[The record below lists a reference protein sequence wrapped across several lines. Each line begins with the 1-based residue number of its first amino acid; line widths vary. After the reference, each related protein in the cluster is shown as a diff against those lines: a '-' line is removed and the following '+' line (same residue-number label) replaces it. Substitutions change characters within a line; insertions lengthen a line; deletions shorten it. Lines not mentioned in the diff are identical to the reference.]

1 MEDVYVR
8 MPKGFKKKEKFANW
22 KDPSMDT
29 SISKE
34 IDSLNISKQTWFKRE
49 SPNCLQT
56 YLSFYFWRVDFSCL
70 SLCYKEIDKR
80 LNRLTELEIDL
91 NVEDDVAWFLRVIIK
106 ILNETK

>member
-34 IDSLNISKQTWFKRE
+34 IDSLNISKQT
-49 SPNCLQT
+49 
-56 YLSFYFWRVDFSCL
+56 
-70 SLCYKEIDKR
+70 
-80 LNRLTELEIDL
+80 
-91 NVEDDVAWFLRVIIK
+91 
-106 ILNETK
+106 